1 MIRSRSVAYH
11 FTVFIHLL
19 DKGNIFRIFQDLF
32 SSFKPNTERNSIR
45 IIATQ
50 TESYTNAASTYYSS
64 VLQFLI
70 MCFTRREKKQSL
82 LYANLV
88 WFSRF
93 HLAKRHVLNCQ
104 AAIPFKIFH
113 STLKTTPDWKCDCF
127 MPFISLIETV
137 ISSQNLYRQHLI
149 ENVTDCFIPFMIW

>member
-50 TESYTNAASTYYSS
+50 TESYTNAASMYYSS
-64 VLQFLI
+64 GLQFLI
-70 MCFTRREKKQSL
+70 MCFTRREKNSPYYMQISFDF
-82 LYANLV
+82 LV
-88 WFSRF
+88 S
-93 HLAKRHVLNCQ
+93 
-104 AAIPFKIFH
+104 
-113 STLKTTPDWKCDCF
+113 
-127 MPFISLIETV
+127 
-137 ISSQNLYRQHLI
+137 
-149 ENVTDCFIPFMIW
+149 IWQKGMF

>member
-1 MIRSRSVAYH
+1 MQVWRREQKRPIRSPQNVAKGTKLHTHCLGFEFLFYEIGSKMIARGSLPSTPFSVLCDTMIRSRSVAYH

-50 TESYTNAASTYYSS
+50 TESYTNAASMYYSS
-64 VLQFLI
+64 GLQFLI

-88 WFSRF
+88 
-93 HLAKRHVLNCQ
+93 
-104 AAIPFKIFH
+104 
-113 STLKTTPDWKCDCF
+113 
-127 MPFISLIETV
+127 
-137 ISSQNLYRQHLI
+137 
-149 ENVTDCFIPFMIW
+149 